1 MVDFQSDLAYFLREN
16 LLTAASS
23 REFTKTERFM
33 SAVRQTEIGFEL
45 GMKRNPE
52 QWNYRFDEY
61 ALMYLMMHGAEEFLS
76 EEVDS
81 LALQKLMEHDR
92 QMGTQYYKT
101 LECYVKCRYN
111 AAHTAKELFIHRS
124 TFLNRLER
132 IKELT
137 KLDLDDFASRLYVE
151 LSVYRREEKKYLDH

>member
-1 MVDFQSDLAYFLREN
+1 
-16 LLTAASS
+16 
-23 REFTKTERFM
+23 
-33 SAVRQTEIGFEL
+33 
-45 GMKRNPE
+45 
-52 QWNYRFDEY
+52 
-61 ALMYLMMHGAEEFLS
+61 
-76 EEVDS
+76 
-81 LALQKLMEHDR
+81 
-92 QMGTQYYKT
+92 MGTQYYKT

-151 LSVYRREEKKYLDH
+151 LSIYRREEKSIWIINFFLLPVRADEGRDSDKKSRRGRLN

>member
-1 MVDFQSDLAYFLREN
+1 MLIFLREN

-92 QMGTQYYKT
+92 QIGDTV
-101 LECYVKCRYN
+101 L
-111 AAHTAKELFIHRS
+111 
-124 TFLNRLER
+124 
-132 IKELT
+132 
-137 KLDLDDFASRLYVE
+137 
-151 LSVYRREEKKYLDH
+151 